1 MNFCSLILTF
11 SIYYYRM
18 GPINIPFD
26 IQNEMDVTYTVVTSK
41 ENISWAYH
49 SDRSE
54 FSCNKMQNKYIGKYD
69 HFKDRVSDDDF
80 VYDDSGDEENE
91 KCVEAKHY
99 LCEAM
104 SLDMFIKPETKKKKS
119 GKSVSSTAETRFEKG
134 SYIIIDKPEYISEI
148 DNVVEQEMELK
159 EAEIEEIVAS
169 DMFVVGQ
176 SSIVKTYKE
185 FECKV
190 NRDEISPE
198 YLAKRFEQ
206 SYIEGKCMPRRFVI
220 FNANFTHDGIIVSV
234 RILKERIQITS
245 INIRIMNISEDFI
258 LCLDELFQGDV
269 FNFEFLINS
278 CFPNDTSIIKISN
291 TSEKTFGI
299 TAMDK
304 SFKPNADIIRIN
316 DVCRELFSEN
326 NNSSAKLNHANIYTS
341 ICPIC
346 YSVDTLTC
354 IDGCQ
359 HYACDVCWR
368 TYINTKISSAHYTI
382 SCPQM
387 ECDHK
392 VDNIT
397 ILCFLDYRL
406 ISIFIQK
413 YCELHIQHTSGRKF
427 CPTRDCPMIAV
438 CETSNSL
445 EKLENI
451 ISNIP
456 CVHCDCNLS
465 WCFNCQNDDHWP
477 SSCIAN
483 ESYQILKKK
492 EYNVM
497 FDNYGRM
504 NVTEVFYKTCPK
516 CKNPIWKNGGC
527 DHMSCLCGNNFCWR
541 CLRPLLHHDVVK
553 CESTGDVLVTL
564 SGLDLIDGGSRK
576 HHMQRK
582 AIQFCAAAKQAS
594 NLKRFKIKGHQKMS
608 NSIEIIMKKTI
619 TLLIN
624 GYTLLENLSV
634 ANSVC
639 QSKHTS
645 ARILRFVDMFNFL
658 LKLLQTSVDVKDL
671 SMINIANVTKNI
683 ELVKSSLNDLG
694 YIGIRKIN

>member
-1 MNFCSLILTF
+1 
-11 SIYYYRM
+11 M

-26 IQNEMDVTYTVVTSK
+26 IQKEMDVTYTVVTPK
-41 ENISWAYH
+41 ENKSWAYH
-49 SDRSE
+49 SDCSE
-54 FSCNKMQNKYIGKYD
+54 FTCNKMQKKYNGKYD
-69 HFKDRVSDDDF
+69 NFKDRWSDDGF
-80 VYDDSGDEENE
+80 VYDDSGDEEDE

-104 SLDMFIKPETKKKKS
+104 SLDMYIIPETKKKKY
-119 GKSVSSTAETRFEKG
+119 GESVSSTAETRFEKG
-134 SYIIIDKPEYISEI
+134 SYVIIDKPKYISEI
-148 DNVVEQEMELK
+148 DNVVEQEMEFK

-169 DMFVVGQ
+169 DKFVVGQ
-176 SSIVKTYKE
+176 SSIEKTYKE

-198 YLAKRFEQ
+198 YLTTRFGQ

-220 FNANFTHDGIIVSV
+220 FNENFTHDGIIVAV
-234 RILKERIQITS
+234 RILKERNQITS

-258 LCLDELFQGDV
+258 ICLDELFQGDV

-291 TSEKTFGI
+291 SSEKTFGI
-299 TAMDK
+299 TAIDK
-304 SFKPNADIIRIN
+304 SFKPNADIIRTN

-326 NNSSAKLNHANIYTS
+326 NNSSAKLNRANIYTS

-354 IDGCQ
+354 MDDCQ

-368 TYINTKISSAHYTI
+368 TYIYTKISSAHYTI

-387 ECDHK
+387 DCDHK

-397 ILCFLDYRL
+397 ILCFLDYIL

-413 YCELHIQHTSGRKF
+413 YCELHIQHTPGRKI
-427 CPTRDCPMIAV
+427 CPTRDCSMIAV

-451 ISNIP
+451 SPFEKSANIVISNIP

-477 SSCIAN
+477 SSCLAN
-483 ESYQILKKK
+483 ESYQIQKKK

-497 FDNYGRM
+497 FNNYGRM
-504 NVTEVFYKTCPK
+504 NVTDVIYKTCPK
-516 CKNPIWKNGGC
+516 CKIPIWKNGGG
-527 DHMSCLCGNNFCWR
+527 DRMPCLCGNNFCWR
-541 CLRPLLHHDVVK
+541 CLQPLLHHDVDK
-553 CESTGDVLVTL
+553 CESTEDVIVTL
-564 SGLDLIDGGSRK
+564 SSLDMINGDSRK
-576 HHMQRK
+576 HMQRK

-594 NLKRFKIKGHQKMS
+594 NLRFKIKGRQKMS
-608 NSIEIIMKKTI
+608 NPMEIITKKTI
-619 TLLIN
+619 TLLVN
-624 GYTLLENLSV
+624 GYKLLENLSV

-639 QSKHTS
+639 QSKYTS
-645 ARILRFVDMFNFL
+645 ACILRFVDMFNFL
-658 LKLLQTSVDVKDL
+658 LKLLHTSVDVKDL
-671 SMINIANVTKNI
+671 SMINIANVTKNF
-683 ELVKSSLNDLG
+683 ELVESSLNDLG